1 MALARHYGLTK
12 LEALCVD
19 PADGLRPW
27 GLVVGRNPFI
37 SQIRLSAARAI
48 PALDEAALDALRRAA
63 AFYAHAQREAP
74 LFEGDLRRRTR
85 RLRRAFERHG
95 VAEAMFFAQASATT
109 LEALRLGSKWAFR
122 AREPLQSALAD

>member
-1 MALARHYGLTK
+1 
-12 LEALCVD
+12 V
-19 PADGLRPW
+19 DGLRPW

-48 PALDEAALDALRRAA
+48 PALGEAALQAARRAA
-63 AFYAHAQREAP
+63 SFYGHAQREAP

-85 RLRRAFERHG
+85 RQRRAFERHG
-95 VAEAMFFAQASATT
+95 VDEAMFFAQASATT
-109 LEALRLGSKWAFR
+109 LETLRLGSKWAFR

>member
-1 MALARHYGLTK
+1 MTICDTK
-12 LEALCVD
+12 LE
-19 PADGLRPW
+19 W
-27 GLVVGRNPFI
+27 GLINGEIVLI
-37 SQIRLSAARAI
+37 
-48 PALDEAALDALRRAA
+48 E
-63 AFYAHAQREAP
+63 
-74 LFEGDLRRRTR
+74 EGDLRRRTR